1 MKIRTTIRVDVDA
14 DGDEELEER
23 VLDLAQEEV
32 MKYSAA
38 LADRLEAEG
47 IEDVEIEVQGDA

>member
-1 MKIRTTIRVDVDA
+1 MRITTTIRIDVDA
-14 DGDEELEER
+14 DGDEEIEER
-23 VLDLAQEEV
+23 ILDLAQAEV

-47 IEDVEIEVQGDA
+47 IEDVEIDVQGDS

>member
-23 VLDLAQEEV
+23 VLDLAQEEI

>member
-1 MKIRTTIRVDVDA
+1 MKITTTIRVDVDA
-14 DGDEELEER
+14 GGDEELEER
-23 VLDLAQEEV
+23 ILDLAQEEV

-47 IEDVEIEVQGDA
+47 IEDVEIDVQGDA